1 MKRNIRFL
9 LCTLMCSNLFLIIT
23 FSSSAQTPTIY
34 VAGSAVLV
42 SGDAKFPI
50 WLPAGTTLACGTNVK
65 SISVIEYLITA
76 GPTTG
81 GIAQN
86 IQQYNQNVT
95 VTAVNPATV
104 SVPANRIWKI
114 EGVMMDP
121 AANST
126 PGSNYYAGTGL
137 TLTGNTFSLTNPVAV
152 NLGGTGLATLT
163 TGRVLIGNGTG
174 NVTLAGP
181 TGANQVLRSTGTDAP
196 VWGSLVSGDIPALG
210 GTPGLTLGT
219 SNSAGAASTYIRTD
233 ATILAFDATAPVAL
247 GTAAVGVATVAARR
261 DHVHPAVNLTTGVG
275 LTGTLDVTSGGT
287 GLTAAAQG
295 DLFYGSAVN
304 TISRLA
310 KDANATRYLSNTG
323 GSNNPAWAQVNLANG
338 VTGTLP
344 TANGGTGSTT
354 QNWVD
359 LTTAQNPIA
368 GAKTWTGLG
377 TFTAAGTG
385 LSVSNNGTIGGTL
398 GVTGNITNGGFD
410 FILGNTD
417 QLTRGSSGSSRALVK
432 NAGSVLTINYAG
444 DFTGGTQVNS
454 NLDITGTIKIQ
465 GGSPGTGKVLTS
477 DAAGLAS
484 WQTPSGGSAYGAN
497 IQSVLGT
504 TDQSINSTTFADL
517 SQMTITFTPVHNTV
531 FVNFSAAGDGAIE
544 VGEYVEF
551 RLVKDGIVMA
561 GTTSMVTDYDDVY
574 GGGTAYNAQF
584 AMYPL
589 AVTAGVSTTIKIQWM
604 RDGALAGPVYNY
616 VSTQKNFSHRN
627 LVILD

>member
-1 MKRNIRFL
+1 MKINIRFL
-9 LCTLMCSNLFLIIT
+9 LSTIMCSGLFSVIA
-23 FSSSAQTPTIY
+23 FSSFAQTPTIY
-34 VAGSAVLV
+34 VGGSAVLV

-104 SVPANRIWKI
+104 SVPANRVWKI

-126 PGSNYYAGTGL
+126 PGSNYFAGTGL

-152 NLGGTGLATLT
+152 NLGGTGLAELT

-210 GTPGLTLGT
+210 GTPALTLGT

-233 ATILAFDATAPVAL
+233 ATILAFDVTAPAAL
-247 GTAAVGVATVAARR
+247 GTAAVGTATVAARR
-261 DHVHPAVNLTTGVG
+261 DHVHPAVDLGTGVG
-275 LTGTLDVTSGGT
+275 LTGTLGVTRGGT

-295 DLFYGSAVN
+295 DLFYGSAAN

-323 GSNNPAWAQVNLANG
+323 SSNNPAWAQVNLANG

-344 TANGGTGSTT
+344 IGNGGTGSTT

-368 GAKTWTGLG
+368 GAKTWTSTGA
-377 TFTAAGTG
+377 FTAAGTG
-385 LSVSNNGTIGGTL
+385 LSVSNNATVGGTL
-398 GVTGNITNGGFD
+398 GVTSNITNGGFD

-417 QLTRGSSGSSRALVK
+417 QVSRGNSGNSRALVK
-432 NAGSVLTINYAG
+432 GGSSTLIVNYAG

-465 GGSPGTGKVLTS
+465 GGSPGVGKVLTS

-484 WQTPSGGSAYGAN
+484 WQSPYGSN

-504 TDQSINSTTFADL
+504 TDQSIASATFADL

-531 FVNFSAAGDGAIE
+531 FINFSAAGDGTIE
-544 VGEYVEF
+544 VGEFVEF
-551 RLVKDGIVMA
+551 RLVKDGTVMA
-561 GTTSMVTDYDDVY
+561 GTNSMVTDYDDIW
-574 GGGTAYNAQF
+574 GGGSGWNAQF
-584 AMYPL
+584 TMYPL

-604 RDGALAGPVYNY
+604 RNGVTVGTIYNY
-616 VSTQKNFSHRN
+616 VSTQKNYSHRN
-627 LVILD
+627 LVIID